1 MGARLSLY
9 LNTAKGFLVFVRAVL
24 YIFPDGAAVAQLTV
38 NQRVAGSNPA
48 RGARIFGPR
57 HLSRPFCRQ
66 RSLFGSF
73 DDGSHRP
80 VMQFCRPVMYFFKAK
95 RAIFS
100 KMCITAPTFEA
111 EKYIT
116 AFGIYITA
124 FRIYITARSIYIT
137 THKKIHH
144 SPRICRAG
152 FLRFPL
158 WSEKLLVT
166 KRTQFLSSTSVY
178 HSQTTVWRTYGYVNT
193 QV

>member
-1 MGARLSLY
+1 MYERH
-9 LNTAKGFLVFVRAVL
+9 F

-73 DDGSHRP
+73 DNGSRRP
-80 VMQFCRPVMYFFKAK
+80 VMYFCRPMMQFCRPVMYFFKAK

-124 FRIYITARSIYIT
+124 RSIYIT

-144 SPRICRAG
+144 SPRIYRTG

-158 WSEKLLVT
+158 WSEELLAT